1 MNKIKEEFIMKTIR
15 GIKIYLLMIAMT
27 IATTSC
33 VQSTSSSSKTK
44 DSASTSEGQE
54 EEVQATVTTYAD
66 PQSDEITYYDDED
79 EDETED
85 LPGVAYSDC
94 GVIYK
99 QMNND
104 NIFFKDSD
112 NDVLIVQQYSY
123 ESASTLNEI
132 KVNNDNYS
140 DSYNACLE
148 GYIENGVV
156 YLDSGTLSSVA
167 PNPTKPYASSYTYEY
182 CGYIAHTT
190 YSSNNFTLLSISSID
205 FKINNQTGESYISS
219 IPTLGV
225 KVSSENAI
233 EACVYSNRS
242 SYDHNSST
250 FYDNIDAKVIDLGAY
265 GVMN

>member
-1 MNKIKEEFIMKTIR
+1 MKTIR

-112 NDVLIVQQYSY
+112 NDVLSY